1 VTGRRYRLTP
11 RRIERISRQT
21 KSFIMT
27 RTIRVAMDGATGRLG
42 TNQHLIR
49 SLLAIRKEGG
59 LLLKNGD
66 RLVPEPILLGRNPEK
81 LSALAAAHGGLA
93 WSSDP
98 AATLADKTIDI
109 YFDVA
114 ATGGRLERAM
124 RAIAAGKHI
133 YLEKPIAN
141 SSQEAMEIVRTAAAA
156 GVKAAAVQDKVYL
169 PGFQKLRKVR
179 DSGFFGRI
187 LSARLEGGWWVFDGE
202 LYPSQR
208 SSWNYRKA
216 DGGGLVLD
224 MYPHW
229 RYLLSSLIGPI
240 KAVSCRKVT
249 QQRKRCDEAGKP
261 FDVDVEDEVF
271 ATFEFEGG
279 ALAQVTTSWASRVKR
294 DDLIQIQIDGTLG
307 SAVAGGHKCFVQTL
321 AATPRPAW
329 NVEVPQ
335 AMNFDEQWQEVPD
348 IEPFRN
354 SYRAGWEQFLR
365 HVADGEPLRS
375 TLLEGAKD
383 VQLTEC
389 CYQSD
394 RERRW
399 IDIPAL

>member
-1 VTGRRYRLTP
+1 MAIRTL
-11 RRIERISRQT
+11 RI
-21 KSFIMT
+21 
-27 RTIRVAMDGATGRLG
+27 AMEGVTGRLG

-49 SLLAIRKEGG
+49 SLLAIRQEGG
-59 LLLKNGD
+59 LPLQNGD
-66 RLVPEPILLGRNPEK
+66 RLMPEPVLLGRNPDK
-81 LSALAAAHGGLA
+81 LAALAAAHGGLT
-93 WSSDP
+93 WSTDA
-98 AATLADKTIDI
+98 AATLADTTIDI

-114 ATGGRLERAM
+114 ATGGRLARAL

-133 YLEKPIAN
+133 YLEKPVAN
-141 SSQEAMEIVRTAAAA
+141 SSAEAMQIVRAAKAA

-169 PGFQKLRKVR
+169 PGFHKLRKVR

-187 LSARLEGGWWVFDGE
+187 LSARLESGWWVFDGE

-208 SSWNYRKA
+208 SSWNYRKR

-229 RYLLSSLIGPI
+229 RYLTSSLMGPI

-249 QQRKRCDEAGKP
+249 QQTRRWDEAGQP

-271 ATFEFEGG
+271 ATFEFESG

-307 SAVAGGHKCFVQTL
+307 SAVAGGHKCYVQSL
-321 AATPRPAW
+321 AATPRPMW

-335 AMNFDEQWQEVPD
+335 AMDFDTQWQEVPEH
-348 IEPFRN
+348 EPFKN
-354 SYRAGWEQFLR
+354 SYRHGWEQYLR
-365 HVADGEPLRS
+365 HVATDAPLRS

-383 VQLTEC
+383 VQLTEA

-399 IDIPAL
+399 IDIAALAE

>member
-1 VTGRRYRLTP
+1 
-11 RRIERISRQT
+11 
-21 KSFIMT
+21 
-27 RTIRVAMDGATGRLG
+27 MDGVTGRLG

-49 SLLAIRKEGG
+49 SVLAIRNEGG
-59 LLLKNGD
+59 LPLSNGD
-66 RLVPEPILLGRNPEK
+66 RLMPEPVLLGRNPEK
-81 LSALAAAHGGLA
+81 LSALAAAHGGLN
-93 WSSDP
+93 WSADT

-114 ATGGRLERAM
+114 ATGGRLERAL

-133 YLEKPIAN
+133 YLEKPMAN
-141 SSQEAMEIVRTAAAA
+141 SSAGAMKIVRAAKDA

-169 PGFQKLRKVR
+169 PGFHKLRKVG

-187 LSARLEGGWWVFDGE
+187 LSARLEAGWWVFDGE
-202 LYPSQR
+202 LYPAQR

-216 DGGGLVLD
+216 DSGGLVLD

-240 KAVSCRKVT
+240 KAVSCRRIT
-249 QQRKRCDEAGKP
+249 QQPKRRDEAGRP

-271 ATFEFEGG
+271 ATFEFESG

-294 DDLIQIQIDGTLG
+294 DDLIQVQIDGTLG
-307 SAVAGGHKCFVQTL
+307 SALAGGHKCFVQSL
-321 AATPRPAW
+321 AATPKPVW

-335 AMNFDEQWQEVPD
+335 AIDFDAQWQEVPD
-348 IEPFRN
+348 NEPFKN
-354 SYRAGWEQFLR
+354 SYRHGWEQFLR

-375 TLLEGAKD
+375 TALEGAKD
-383 VQLTEC
+383 VQLAEL

-399 IDIPAL
+399 IDVPNLEGA